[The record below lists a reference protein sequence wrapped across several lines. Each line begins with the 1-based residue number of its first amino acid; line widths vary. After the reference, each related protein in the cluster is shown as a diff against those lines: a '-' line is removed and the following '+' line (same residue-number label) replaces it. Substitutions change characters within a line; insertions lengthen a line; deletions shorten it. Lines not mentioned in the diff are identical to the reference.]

1 MTIEADTF
9 PMGYFYIISKM
20 NGLAL
25 DIDFSEGPAKVSI
38 SSHIKSKNTLSA
50 FCQAGTKLVTATKK
64 EDKLERDSQLWIHQ
78 NGMSLSIHKTDSC
91 INCCPVYQVF

>member
-50 FCQAGTKLVTATKK
+50 FC
-64 EDKLERDSQLWIHQ
+64 
-78 NGMSLSIHKTDSC
+78 
-91 INCCPVYQVF
+91 